1 MRGKSRL
8 LQTIIQLINTSTKLI
23 DANEKKNSTNIL
35 TPFLP
40 NHSSPLLLISKKRQN
55 TDPLTRHGF
64 SL

>member
-23 DANEKKNSTNIL
+23 DANLKKKNIL
-35 TPFLP
+35 NPFLS

-55 TDPLTRHGF
+55 TDPLTGHGF